1 MIRYITVLNTY
12 DITLDLMGRKK
23 TFTNKQ
29 EVYGDAYTKAYPQ
42 YFKKIGEVIGY
53 NSYLA
58 VPTFIPDPIEEF
70 TRKESVR
77 KKAKKDKVAKKIE
90 VSEVDIEEIAADLE
104 EVIEEK
110 YNVDIDKDNLVDTIE
125 EILDVKFETEE

>member
-1 MIRYITVLNTY
+1 MIKYITVL
-12 DITLDLMGRKK
+12 DSHEITLNLMGHKK

-29 EVYGDAYTKAYPQ
+29 EVQGDAYTKAYPQ
-42 YFKKIGEVIGY
+42 HFKKIGEITGY

-70 TRKESVR
+70 TQKESVR
-77 KKAKKDKVAKKIE
+77 KKVKAANKIE
-90 VSEVDIEEIAADLE
+90 LSEVDIEEIALD
-104 EVIEEK
+104 
-110 YNVDIDKDNLVDTIE
+110 LVDPIE